1 MWRPTVP
8 GMLRVLPRYTQ
19 EAYICHFFLNFKW
32 YFMYA
37 SVNIY
42 SPFIEFL
49 LHWNFLTQA
58 FAWLLCSYELA
69 YDGER
74 TTCNGATTATSAFPQ
89 ATTNLEKMKEKWNS
103 LEKPTG
109 AHDKGP
115 VPHAHNGEKMHAN
128 HSNNG
133 EIGGSHQGHSMVH
146 HNGEPHEHY
155 RWSKCKRPLPLSSMR
170 SKGVPLPADYVE
182 VS

>member
-1 MWRPTVP
+1 
-8 GMLRVLPRYTQ
+8 
-19 EAYICHFFLNFKW
+19 
-32 YFMYA
+32 
-37 SVNIY
+37 
-42 SPFIEFL
+42 
-49 LHWNFLTQA
+49 
-58 FAWLLCSYELA
+58 LA

-89 ATTNLEKMKEKWNS
+89 ATINLEKMKEKWNS

-115 VPHAHNGEKMHAN
+115 VPHAHNGEKMHAS

-133 EIGGSHQGHSMVH
+133 EIGGSHQGHIMVH

>member
-1 MWRPTVP
+1 MLLYLLALCQVEIYPTPHSDVP
-8 GMLRVLPRYTQ
+8 FLVSTIQAKIQHEYRGWSWAKEITVH
-19 EAYICHFFLNFKW
+19 ICSMH
-32 YFMYA
+32 
-37 SVNIY
+37 
-42 SPFIEFL
+42 
-49 LHWNFLTQA
+49 LTY

-74 TTCNGATTATSAFPQ
+74 TTCNGATTATFAFPQ

-155 RWSKCKRPLPLSSMR
+155 RWSKCKQPLPLSSMR